1 MNFKEWLAK
10 NETAGDSWGV
20 PTAQPVARLYARYGG
35 SAISGIMLP
44 DSLPVD
50 HMRQAAARADLERKL
65 KKIQTKYKS
74 SDNLE
79 NIYPAMEKQYQ
90 KLKSK
95 LPRPQ
100 EFKDA
105 PDQYTTAGWDSVGS
119 NVDQDQASPA
129 VFKALPMYR

>member
-1 MNFKEWLAK
+1 MKFKEWLTK

-20 PTAQPVARLYARYGG
+20 PTAEPVGRLYARYGG

-74 SDNLE
+74 SDTKNLE
-79 NIYPAMEKQYQ
+79 GIYPAMEKQYQ
-90 KLKSK
+90 KSKSK

-105 PDQYTTAGWDSVGS
+105 PDQYTTAGWDSVGEP
-119 NVDQDQASPA
+119 DTEQRAF
-129 VFKALPMYR
+129 FKALPMYR